1 MLPFAPY
8 ANKYIH
14 SLFVVSKLIIILGA
28 FVTDFI
34 FLQEGHAYMKRR
46 ANRSAN
52 NAPLN
57 HVKDSLPVFFEVHE
71 TLTGESL

>member
-1 MLPFAPY
+1 M
-8 ANKYIH
+8 
-14 SLFVVSKLIIILGA
+14 
-28 FVTDFI
+28 

-71 TLTGESL
+71 TLTGKIFFANDLNTRLHSPSG